1 MKRYLN
7 KQFLKD
13 FKVGGIAIHC
23 ETPEQAKRLFQ
34 ILKKNGF
41 TWCSGEELD
50 ENDTKWKEGYGE
62 ETCYEC
68 NDDGIGYADVDF
80 FYEDYAI
87 IDFKDFAIFDETN
100 PNKDDLMT
108 GMVLVLKNGD
118 ISMVL
123 RDTAN
128 GDIISGQTWKP
139 FDDLYFYGQRTG
151 NGSGEYDIV
160 EVWQPITNM
169 DFLASS
175 NDGGAVELST
185 DNCKLLY
192 KYEEPKK
199 MTLAQVEE
207 ELGYRIEIV
216 EE

>member
-1 MKRYLN
+1 MKRFLS
-7 KQFLKD
+7 KQFLED
-13 FKVGGIAIHC
+13 FKDGGIAIHC

-41 TWCSGEELD
+41 TWCSGRELD
-50 ENDTKWKEGYGE
+50 ENDTKWKRYDE
-62 ETCYEC
+62 ETCYEY
-68 NDDGIGYADVDF
+68 NDNGICYADVDF
-80 FYEDYAI
+80 FYKDYTI

-175 NDGGAVELST
+175 NDWGVVELST

-199 MTLAQVEE
+199 MTLAQVEK